1 MPALSLVIQKLTE
14 VGDSILIPTPTY
26 NGHLQLLASLKR
38 QIVEIP
44 ADHRGIDL
52 ERLESLMQ
60 QGLAKVCLMTA
71 NYQNPLGY
79 CFSNAEKQ
87 KIAELAAKYQCFII
101 EDDILVNVA
110 TVASDHY
117 PFDIGTAKVM

>member
-1 MPALSLVIQKLTE
+1 M
-14 VGDSILIPTPTY
+14 GDSILIPTPTY

-60 QGLAKVCLMTA
+60 QGLVKVCLMTA
-71 NYQNPLGY
+71 NYQKSIG
-79 CFSNAEKQ
+79 
-87 KIAELAAKYQCFII
+87 
-101 EDDILVNVA
+101 IL
-110 TVASDHY
+110 
-117 PFDIGTAKVM
+117 F